1 MRRTGE
7 RFGTEHLINIL
18 KATTTD
24 SILQYGHDKL
34 PTFGVGS
41 ERSRQEWRSILRQIY
56 AAGLVSLEVAEFGR
70 WVITEA
76 GAEVLRGKAKVEL
89 RADTLPAPRR
99 ERGERKTTAAVN
111 TDLDPADATLLVHL
125 KDLRRS
131 LATGAGVPAYVV
143 FPDRTLLEL
152 AARRPKSLEQ
162 MRAIH
167 GVGAAKL
174 ARYGETFLQAIA
186 GAA

>member
-1 MRRTGE
+1 ML
-7 RFGTEHLINIL
+7 F
-18 KATTTD
+18 
-24 SILQYGHDKL
+24 
-34 PTFGVGS
+34 
-41 ERSRQEWRSILRQIY
+41 RS
-56 AAGLVSLEVAEFGR
+56 EVAERGH
-70 WVITEA
+70 EA
-76 GAEVLRGKAKVEL
+76 EQGAGHDAGPDRRQGDAPEGHPLVGAEVLRGKAKVEL

-131 LATGAGVPAYVV
+131 LATGAGVPTYVV